1 MDIVTTT
8 NGQQTTRT
16 NGHSIVRVW
25 LIDQWPTLLEGLCLI
40 LGKIESGIRVVG
52 TSPNLDHALAHIRP
66 DEVDVIVCGLG
77 RASDEP
83 VFSLLATLVNSSQ
96 GRVLVFSAEAE
107 TLFCQQL
114 VFAGARGVVSKGES
128 SATLAKAIRKVHEGE
143 IWLDRHVTGSV
154 FDALFHQRDTRKQDA
169 RLDRLTARERELLR
183 QVDQFPGASNKEIAR
198 HLNLSENTVR
208 NHLSSI
214 YLKLG
219 VSGRLALYAF
229 AHQVATKS
237 AHN

>member
-1 MDIVTTT
+1 MDIVTASHATQTTQT
-8 NGQQTTRT
+8 NGRS
-16 NGHSIVRVW
+16 NVRVW

-40 LGKIESGIRVVG
+40 LGQIERGISVVG
-52 TSPNLDHALAHIRP
+52 TSPNIDHALAHIGP
-66 DEVDVIVCGLG
+66 DKVDVIVCDLD
-77 RASDEP
+77 RASGEP
-83 VFSLLATLVNSSQ
+83 VFRLFATLVNLSH
-96 GRVLVFSAEAE
+96 GRVLVFSTAAE

-154 FDALFHQRDTRKQDA
+154 FDALFHQRDTRKHDA
-169 RLDRLTARERELLR
+169 RLDRLTARERELLQ

-198 HLNLSENTVR
+198 HLSLSENTVR

-229 AHQVATKS
+229 AQQVATNS
-237 AHN
+237 THI